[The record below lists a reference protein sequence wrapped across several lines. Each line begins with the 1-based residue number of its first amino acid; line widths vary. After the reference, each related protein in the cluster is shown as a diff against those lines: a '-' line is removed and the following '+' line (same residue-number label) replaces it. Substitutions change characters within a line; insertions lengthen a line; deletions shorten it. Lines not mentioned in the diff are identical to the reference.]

1 MIYLYLVWKEIIHT
15 REYYTVED
23 IAADRIEPEDIA
35 ADRLEPEDI
44 AADRIELEDIAA
56 DRQTG

>member
-35 ADRLEPEDI
+35 ADW
-44 AADRIELEDIAA
+44 IELLDVEYDK
-56 DRQTG
+56 QTGQN